1 VHEDKLLTART
12 HLRAHGQNRF
22 NLLAATLAL
31 IWIGLGSNLIG
42 LKVGKWTKNLG
53 ALATWG
59 VGNFQRLTSAIVI
72 GDPPLSGLRQQDLP
86 QQHDGQRA
94 LIQCAIMKL
103 REGKVFSFGCLV
115 LLAQTPPFADTDIVC
130 RQLC

>member
-59 VGNFQRLTSAIVI
+59 VGNFQRLTSAIV
-72 GDPPLSGLRQQDLP
+72 
-86 QQHDGQRA
+86 
-94 LIQCAIMKL
+94 
-103 REGKVFSFGCLV
+103 
-115 LLAQTPPFADTDIVC
+115 
-130 RQLC
+130 